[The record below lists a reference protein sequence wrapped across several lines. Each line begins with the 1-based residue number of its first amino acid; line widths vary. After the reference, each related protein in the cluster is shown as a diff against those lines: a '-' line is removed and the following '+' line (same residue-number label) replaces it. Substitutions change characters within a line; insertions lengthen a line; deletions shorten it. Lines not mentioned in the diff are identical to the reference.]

1 MNAYKVK
8 NQTQNVLK
16 FSDQISDLFLKKS
29 EIHVYNHYYQTS
41 CSLKSLGQSK
51 PNFMWSLLGS
61 LEKKVYIKG
70 TGHLTKMAAMLIY
83 GKNFQKSS
91 SKELI
96 VV

>member
-16 FSDQISDLFLKKS
+16 FSDQKSDLFLKKS
-29 EIHVYNHYYQTS
+29 EIHVYNHYYQTY

-61 LEKKVYIKG
+61 LEKKL
-70 TGHLTKMAAMLIY
+70 GHLTKMAAMLIY